1 MTPLR
6 QQMIRE
12 LELQRKSPN
21 TVEAYVRAVVGL
33 ATYYGRSPD
42 QIELE
47 EVRSYLHYLITE
59 RNLAFNT
66 VNQALA
72 GLRFLYRQVLGHEKF
87 ELRVPA
93 KRSGRLPE
101 PLSAEEIER
110 LLAAAT
116 YPKHRVLLMTDYATG
131 LRSNELVHLR
141 PEDIHSDRM
150 LVRVNQGKGRKDRYT
165 IISQPVLEEL
175 RAYWRQYRPGEWLFP
190 NRDGTRPMPSGTVQ
204 RIYYNVSR
212 RAELKHG
219 RGLHTLRHSFATHL
233 CEAGVPLPAIQR
245 LLGHRYLSTTMGY
258 LHVSEVCL
266 TSRKRP
272 LNLLRLP
279 RAEDFRQE

>member
-12 LELQRKSPN
+12 LELRRKSPN
-21 TVEAYVRAVVGL
+21 TVEAYVRAVAGL
-33 ATYYGRSPD
+33 ATYYRRSPD

-72 GLRFLYRQVLGHEKF
+72 GLRFLYREVLGYDKF
-87 ELRVPA
+87 DLRVPA

-116 YPKHRVLLMTDYATG
+116 YPKHRVLLM
-131 LRSNELVHLR
+131 
-141 PEDIHSDRM
+141 
-150 LVRVNQGKGRKDRYT
+150 
-165 IISQPVLEEL
+165 
-175 RAYWRQYRPGEWLFP
+175 
-190 NRDGTRPMPSGTVQ
+190 
-204 RIYYNVSR
+204 
-212 RAELKHG
+212 
-219 RGLHTLRHSFATHL
+219 
-233 CEAGVPLPAIQR
+233 
-245 LLGHRYLSTTMGY
+245 GY

>member
-21 TVEAYVRAVVGL
+21 TVKAYVGAVAGL
-33 ATYYGRSPD
+33 AWYYGRSPD

-47 EVRSYLHYLITE
+47 EVRSYLHYLITQ
-59 RNLAFNT
+59 RNLACST
-66 VNQALA
+66 VNLRLA
-72 GLRFLYRQVLGHEKF
+72 GLRFFYRHVLGRDLEF
-87 ELRVPA
+87 RVPA

-101 PLSAEEIER
+101 PLSAQEIER

-131 LRSNELVHLR
+131 LRCEELVHLR

-165 IISQPVLEEL
+165 IIWQPVLEEL
-175 RAYWRQYRPGEWLFP
+175 RAYWRQYQPGEWLFP
-190 NRDGTRPMPSGTVQ
+190 NRDRTRPMPSGTVQ

-212 RAELKHG
+212 QAGLKHG

-245 LLGHRYLSTTMGY
+245 LLGHRYLTTTMRY

-266 TSRKRP
+266 SSRKRP

-279 RAEDFRQE
+279 RPEDFRQE